1 MDTKDLYERG
11 LKLRREFFGEETVAK
26 RMDAQGEF
34 GVPLQNMIN
43 SYAYG
48 DVWSRPGLPNATRS
62 LAMVAMM
69 AATGHGAELR
79 VHLKGALKH
88 GSSPEEIQDILLL
101 VALYCGIPTAY
112 AAHQAAVEVFK
123 DVGVK

>member
-48 DVWSRPGLPNATRS
+48 DVW
-62 LAMVAMM
+62 
-69 AATGHGAELR
+69 AARACRIRREAWR
-79 VHLKGALKH
+79 WW
-88 GSSPEEIQDILLL
+88 P
-101 VALYCGIPTAY
+101 
-112 AAHQAAVEVFK
+112 
-123 DVGVK
+123 